1 MNTVLDGIRDV
12 VSRHIG
18 FNFDAINDEICPIY
32 NGDEAQEGERESFD
46 KDDK

>member
-18 FNFDAINDEICPIY
+18 LNFDLVNDEMCSIY
-32 NGDEAQEGERESFD
+32 NSDEVQEGGCIS
-46 KDDK
+46 